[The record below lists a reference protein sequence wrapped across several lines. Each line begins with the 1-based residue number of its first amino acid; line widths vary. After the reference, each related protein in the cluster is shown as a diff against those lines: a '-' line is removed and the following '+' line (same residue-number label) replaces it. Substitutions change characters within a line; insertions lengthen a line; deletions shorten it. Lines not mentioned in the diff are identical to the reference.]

1 MPLCDIRHSRENPH
15 NTVSDTYHMRFDPL
29 YPSQNLGLA
38 KEKFRVPPT
47 PRQPGIDT
55 RRDPMPR

>member
-29 YPSQNLGLA
+29 
-38 KEKFRVPPT
+38 
-47 PRQPGIDT
+47 T
-55 RRDPMPR
+55 RRRI